1 MHKLHIISLIFVII
15 FLLTVSASKAEIYAI
30 KAGRLID
37 GKGDDLHH
45 DITILVEGNK
55 ITDIGKNIEI
65 PANATILDLSD
76 KTVLPGLIDAHT
88 HIMSDGGDDYGA
100 DLYKNSTPFRA
111 IRAVASVRKALW
123 RGFTALRDVE
133 SEGTMYTDVDIKKAI
148 DMGIIPGPRLW
159 VSTRGLS
166 ITGRYMPFGYS
177 WELDLPK
184 GVQMVAGPEECLR
197 AVREQVAH
205 GADWIKI
212 YADWPFYIDEDG
224 GISGQTNFTEEELS
238 VMVREAHR
246 LGRKVAAHAISRD
259 GIKAALDAG
268 VNSIEHGC
276 GFDDE
281 LIAEA
286 KTKGVYWCPTLLVF
300 EYSLSEKGYELIRQ
314 ILEIEYK
321 ALNKAYKKGLKIA
334 FGTDAGSYPW
344 SVNQAKEF
352 ELLVTKAGFSPM
364 DAIKAGT
371 SVAAELLDQSDTIG
385 HLAPGMFADIVAVSG
400 NPLQDITALQN
411 VVFVM
416 KNGEIFR
423 HDK

>member
-1 MHKLHIISLIFVII
+1 MHRLNITLLILVVLFFMRIP
-15 FLLTVSASKAEIYAI
+15 ASHADIYAI
-30 KAGRLID
+30 KAGHLID
-37 GKGDDLHH
+37 GQSDDVHP
-45 DITILVEGNK
+45 DVTILVEDNK
-55 ITDIGKNIEI
+55 ITAIGKDIEI
-65 PANATILDLSD
+65 PSNASILDLSD
-76 KTVLPGLIDAHT
+76 KTVLPGFIDAHT
-88 HIMSDGGDDYGA
+88 HIMSDGVDDYGA

-111 IRAVASVRKALW
+111 IRAAASVRKALW

-133 SEGTMYTDVDIKKAI
+133 SEGTMYTDVDVKKAI

-177 WELDLPK
+177 WELDLPA
-184 GVQMVAGPEECLR
+184 GVQMVSGSEECLR

-212 YADWPFYIDEDG
+212 YADWPFYIDEDD

-238 VMVREAHR
+238 VMVNEAHR
-246 LGRKVAAHAISRD
+246 LGRKVAAHAISRN

-268 VNSIEHGC
+268 VDSIEHGC

-281 LIAEA
+281 LMAQA
-286 KTKGVYWCPTLLVF
+286 QAKGVYWCPTLLVF
-300 EYSLSEKGYELIRQ
+300 EHSLSQEESQFLRQ
-314 ILEIEYK
+314 ILQIEYK
-321 ALNKAYKKGLKIA
+321 ALQKAHKRGLKIA
-334 FGTDAGSYPW
+334 LGTDAGSYPW

-371 SVAAELLDQSDTIG
+371 SVAAELLGQSDKIG
-385 HLAPGMFADIVAVSG
+385 HLAPGMYADIVAVSG
-400 NPLQDITALQN
+400 NPLEDVTALQH

-423 HDK
+423 HDN